1 MAGNIVKWWKH
12 KILGGY
18 KQFTVLQECAT
29 DSEELIY
36 PVRAPSACSAP
47 PDLLL
52 TSDREQ
58 MLKVKSSKQQQQSSH
73 NHQSSQQQQNHH
85 RNGAMVGGQQH
96 NTKESSFRKCPGR
109 TPTVK
114 SDPDRVRLEE
124 FTCDVS
130 LEDGKKPQ
138 PLQFSFTLYDLDGHG
153 KITKDDIAGI
163 VSTIYESIGKSV
175 VVPHYGSKTI
185 NVRLTVSPDGKT
197 KPTASVVKKAA
208 ITPRR
213 RYRPRKLISDDDGSD
228 TSENCPRVMRTRA
241 NTVVATTTINNNVKP
256 KENNTGKGE
265 DVVDGLAKSSEAVET
280 TFHNNL
286 NGKGKTVN
294 VKNDNIYESINNLK
308 CCNIQTAQ
316 ASKTNVA
323 LNQSPASLNN
333 STATTVI
340 CRDCSLEGCTID
352 ETLPLGAVVIPA
364 NTTTPV
370 ISGRVKRKVVRKS
383 RSSRKASKVTE
394 DFSRPRAR
402 SLSVGN
408 ENCYENMIG
417 PTQEECWKSSLCRR
431 ELIEI
436 IRDSMVK
443 NSLCFQP
450 NRKPLESS
458 PKHRH
463 RSHTIAARIGAE
475 HCGETVMATQQALVS
490 AHETNLCGY
499 DSYLH
504 QTICAA
510 ANANHAA
517 LHLNGGVVGNGG
529 VFTALPLT
537 TSTPNRLLQHH
548 SHHAHAKAKR
558 KEHRLAVA
566 TRNQVH
572 HQIAQPVK
580 LSTALLSQQYPNL
593 SAEQKLSRS
602 INQVEKWLDN
612 RSPKL
617 INKLKLAEE
626 LAEKSPRVSAAKLK
640 RSKSKEEIAHK
651 STKFEN
657 VLTSDLLLDNL
668 KITEDIAELSVV
680 TPKKI
685 FNKECLISSATK
697 KNIRTHH
704 TTKTVSTTTAVGS
717 PTVDKTSKNLIQLQY
732 ASVPINAEPSEC
744 ENLIRISDA
753 EEESHQNTSPQP
765 QQTTNQQLPQSTVS
779 SPTHHH
785 HHANLLGENSG
796 SSASAA
802 STTAVHRYVHEH
814 IHHHYHHFE
823 NDPDES

>member
-1 MAGNIVKWWKH
+1 M
-12 KILGGY
+12 
-18 KQFTVLQECAT
+18 
-29 DSEELIY
+29 
-36 PVRAPSACSAP
+36 
-47 PDLLL
+47 
-52 TSDREQ
+52 
-58 MLKVKSSKQQQQSSH
+58 
-73 NHQSSQQQQNHH
+73 
-85 RNGAMVGGQQH
+85 
-96 NTKESSFRKCPGR
+96 
-109 TPTVK
+109 
-114 SDPDRVRLEE
+114 
-124 FTCDVS
+124 
-130 LEDGKKPQ
+130 
-138 PLQFSFTLYDLDGHG
+138 
-153 KITKDDIAGI
+153 
-163 VSTIYESIGKSV
+163 
-175 VVPHYGSKTI
+175 
-185 NVRLTVSPDGKT
+185 
-197 KPTASVVKKAA
+197 
-208 ITPRR
+208 
-213 RYRPRKLISDDDGSD
+213 
-228 TSENCPRVMRTRA
+228 
-241 NTVVATTTINNNVKP
+241 
-256 KENNTGKGE
+256 
-265 DVVDGLAKSSEAVET
+265 
-280 TFHNNL
+280 
-286 NGKGKTVN
+286 
-294 VKNDNIYESINNLK
+294 
-308 CCNIQTAQ
+308 
-316 ASKTNVA
+316 
-323 LNQSPASLNN
+323 
-333 STATTVI
+333 
-340 CRDCSLEGCTID
+340 
-352 ETLPLGAVVIPA
+352 
-364 NTTTPV
+364 
-370 ISGRVKRKVVRKS
+370 
-383 RSSRKASKVTE
+383 
-394 DFSRPRAR
+394 
-402 SLSVGN
+402 
-408 ENCYENMIG
+408 
-417 PTQEECWKSSLCRR
+417 
-431 ELIEI
+431 
-436 IRDSMVK
+436 
-443 NSLCFQP
+443 
-450 NRKPLESS
+450 
-458 PKHRH
+458 
-463 RSHTIAARIGAE
+463 
-475 HCGETVMATQQALVS
+475 
-490 AHETNLCGY
+490 
-499 DSYLH
+499 
-504 QTICAA
+504 
-510 ANANHAA
+510 
-517 LHLNGGVVGNGG
+517 
-529 VFTALPLT
+529 
-537 TSTPNRLLQHH
+537 
-548 SHHAHAKAKR
+548 
-558 KEHRLAVA
+558 AVA

-785 HHANLLGENSG
+785 HHTNLLGENSG